1 MARWRD
7 PALALAL
14 ATAGLAE
21 VFAHGTYNHVSS
33 WPGPVAVNA
42 VYVPALCA
50 PFLWRRSRPLAAFT
64 VVAALIC
71 LGTVVLGSAE
81 ATTEFVLILAAIYSV
96 AAYSRHALVAAV
108 LATVTIVV
116 HDSRDPTVHGISDTL
131 WALGFAAVAWLVGMA
146 VHGRQRTIVELQS
159 HAEEVALR
167 HAAEVAAATAA
178 ERTAIA
184 RELHD
189 VIAHT
194 VSIVVVQAQAGRR
207 ALPEHP
213 AVAAQVL
220 DTIETTGRQA
230 IHELRRLLTVLSD
243 GQPADVAPAPSL
255 RQLGTLLD
263 GLRHAG
269 LDLTCAIDDELPL
282 LEPTVDVTAYR
293 VIQESL
299 TNMLRH
305 AQGRRGHLTVRAA
318 SGWLEIIAENPAA
331 ATSTPSPGTG
341 RGLIGM
347 RERLGLVGG
356 RLDQAGLVDGRY
368 VVHASIPLQEQTTDS
383 HPAGLESMA
392 HS

>member
-21 VFAHGTYNHVSS
+21 VFAHGTYNHVSA
-33 WPGPVAVNA
+33 WPGPIAVNA

-71 LGTVVLGSAE
+71 IGTVVLGSAE

-108 LATVTIVV
+108 LAIVTIVV
-116 HDSRDPTVHGISDTL
+116 HDSRDPTVHGITNTL
-131 WALGFAAVAWLVGMA
+131 WALGLAAVAWLVGMA

-243 GQPADVAPAPSL
+243 GQPADVTPAPSL

-293 VIQESL
+293 IIQESL
-299 TNMLRH
+299 TNVARH
-305 AQGRRGHLTVRAA
+305 SDRPEAVVRIVSRHGVLGVEILDEGTATLTAPD
-318 SGWLEIIAENPAA
+318 LPA
-331 ATSTPSPGTG
+331 GG
-341 RGLIGM
+341 NGIVGM
-347 RERLGLVGG
+347 RERAASVGG
-356 RLDQAGLVDGRY
+356 QLEAGPRPGRGFA
-368 VVHASIPLQEQTTDS
+368 VRAELPLEPPVGQPS
-383 HPAGLESMA
+383 
-392 HS
+392 